1 MGHKSNDKWDM
12 CHHVLYCSVSL
23 WLELA
28 AVLSDLHFLIQE
40 RDYSHALIAV
50 LCEVQ

>member
-1 MGHKSNDKWDM
+1 MGHKSNDKWDI

-23 WLELA
+23 WLDLA
-28 AVLSDLHFLIQE
+28 VALPNLHFSTQE
-40 RDYSHALIAV
+40 RDYSHELVAV